1 MTSLCCGHV
10 DELVTGLSLSR
21 HHKHGTDLKMLRLMN
36 SFQRQLKTFLFESV
50 YRQQRKDRS
59 ALWCALGLLVGDA
72 IQISHLLLLG
82 LWGSCLP
89 TVSVCEKDDRVAG
102 RGVSVCVC
110 QLLRQLS
117 AECHRPHM
125 VTEPQTVDD
134 HYVTVNDPT
143 TVHSL
148 LAGRKVD
155 EQPWSPGARPVSSAG
170 HSASGVVLRLRR
182 RPTSPPV
189 ESRHQSVILY
199 DKQQMNRYAKR
210 TSRHPSYLR
219 LKSTPTDRSY
229 LFSPPSVYFFVLYNC
244 LREGCTLVLATGDRI
259 LKVIC
264 IQEFC

>member
-1 MTSLCCGHV
+1 M
-10 DELVTGLSLSR
+10 
-21 HHKHGTDLKMLRLMN
+21 K
-36 SFQRQLKTFLFESV
+36 KTIE
-50 YRQQRKDRS
+50 
-59 ALWCALGLLVGDA
+59 WLVGV
-72 IQISHLLLLG
+72 
-82 LWGSCLP
+82 CL
-89 TVSVCEKDDRVAG
+89 
-102 RGVSVCVC
+102 CVC

-229 LFSPPSVYFFVLYNC
+229 HFSPPSVYFFVLYNC
-244 LREGCTLVLATGDRI
+244 LREGCTLVLATGDWI

-264 IQEFC
+264 IQEFCLVCLLVFYYRYCYFLSTGVNLQS